1 MKVILL
7 QDVKSLGKKDEIVD
21 VSDGY
26 AKNFLISKG
35 LAVEANAK
43 NLSELAGKQASEQH
57 KIDVEKENANNIKT
71 IIDGK
76 KLTITAKAGASG
88 KLFGAIT
95 SGNIAEYIEKQFSQK
110 IDKKKISL
118 KSDIKSFGTYE
129 ADIKLYA
136 GINAKMTIDVTEE

>member
-1 MKVILL
+1 MI
-7 QDVKSLGKKDEIVD
+7 
-21 VSDGY
+21 
-26 AKNFLISKG
+26 
-35 LAVEANAK
+35 
-43 NLSELAGKQASEQH
+43 QH
-57 KIDVEKENANNIKT
+57 KIDVEKENANNIKAV
-71 IIDGK
+71 IDGK

>member
-1 MKVILL
+1 MKVIFT
-7 QDVKSLGKKDEIVD
+7 QDVKGSGKKGEVKN

-57 KIDVEKENANNIKT
+57 KIDVEKENANKIREVINE
-71 IIDGK
+71 K

-95 SGNIAEYIEKQFSQK
+95 SGNISEYIEKQFGQK